1 MSAMAA
7 RAAEDSGQQAGS
19 VAAAEWARLQV
30 TAPQVVLTIHRYLRQ
45 LGTFLAP
52 RSVTAAEGALRQ
64 FARWLV
70 TEARITAVANIRRDD
85 IEDYKVW
92 LAGRHRSAGQV
103 ISRETHRQRMRT
115 VRQFFERIIE
125 AGLARRSA
133 AQPGPRLG
141 HPQKTRTAAEVPRR
155 R

>member
-1 MSAMAA
+1 MSAMPA
-7 RAAEDSGQQAGS
+7 RAAEDSGQRAGS

-70 TEARITAVANIRRDD
+70 TEAQITAVANIRR
-85 IEDYKVW
+85 
-92 LAGRHRSAGQV
+92 AGMVSDRSP
-103 ISRETHRQRMRT
+103 EN
-115 VRQFFERIIE
+115 
-125 AGLARRSA
+125 SA
-133 AQPGPRLG
+133 SSI
-141 HPQKTRTAAEVPRR
+141 
-155 R
+155 